1 MLANVSISLFLKQK
15 SEKFVGKICDF
26 PNIIIKLLINFYLF
40 YKLKKG
46 TKIHDFG
53 SFLTHYKGFK
63 SSSQRLAITT
73 KTKISNKKIRHFS
86 AMAESVPERIRT
98 SDLPL
103 RRRSLYP
110 TELRKHTQN

>member
-1 MLANVSISLFLKQK
+1 MRF
-15 SEKFVGKICDF
+15 SEYYYKIID
-26 PNIIIKLLINFYLF
+26 NFYLF
-40 YKLKKG
+40 YKLKNG
-46 TKIHDFG
+46 AKIHDFG
-53 SFLTHYKGFK
+53 SALTHYKGFEP
-63 SSSQRLAITT
+63 SSQRLAITT